1 MVDVWG
7 LMRAARAQRQP
18 GTPVPF
24 AWDPKSPSCLD
35 RAREARHP
43 MSPFRAVDDRSSGSP
58 GPHPPTTAPRCGC
71 LLGWAETWTT
81 FHPPNKP
88 QPPRSIHVA
97 RRTTRLVPSFI
108 ASPSSQLVYHTV
120 SAVPVLQTLAAN
132 PVQVDQVSSL
142 SQVFPASVL
151 ARSFVFRHLP
161 SLPRAARRPPA
172 ADMTGDSGL
181 VMRPSTPP
189 ALLSWAAGGER
200 ALSTT

>member
-1 MVDVWG
+1 M
-7 LMRAARAQRQP
+7 
-18 GTPVPF
+18 T
-24 AWDPKSPSCLD
+24 
-35 RAREARHP
+35 
-43 MSPFRAVDDRSSGSP
+43 DRSPQMPP

-97 RRTTRLVPSFI
+97 RRTARLVPSFI

-161 SLPRAARRPPA
+161 SLPRAAHRPPA

-189 ALLSWAAGGER
+189 ALLSWAAGGGRGEGIEHNM
-200 ALSTT
+200 TTRIASASLVPRPFADIHGCSRSAPSVKWPSPCLVKLQT